1 MSKPIF
7 FDSRGTRRRWS
18 FRSLFAAIA
27 VVLIA
32 AGVFALTIINVPTGD
47 PLPIRYERVHSTP
60 VLGEQVAAIR
70 HDISRRLRSLGWLPH
85 HTARGKP
92 GGKPLSVGFYVPWD
106 DASRVSLSAHMDQL
120 NWVVPALFTVAGPKH
135 QLVQTPDQRFDI
147 IMATSPR
154 RPAVLPMIQN
164 IADGNWDGAGMAALM
179 RNVPARRALLTQ
191 FADALDKRRAAGAVF
206 DLESLPASSL
216 ADYRAFLRDARTI
229 FTPRKLLVTLTVP
242 AGDEDWDLRAF
253 AKVADRVFLMN
264 YDEHW
269 QGGTAGPIASQPW
282 FLHQLRDA
290 VERIGRDKLIVAFGS
305 YGYDWHG
312 EGKDAHVD
320 ALTIE
325 EAWLAAHDSGAKIS
339 FDPAS
344 GNTSFAYNDGTTDH
358 HVWMLDATATWN
370 QLRVT
375 HAMGVNSVALWRLGS
390 EDPGVWADLSSWQG
404 KGLPDLAKISPLTN
418 VDVEGNG
425 EILRIAAT
433 PSDGSRTIRADAN
446 RLIRDV
452 QYADLPTPYIVQ
464 RVGDRP
470 KELALTFDDGP
481 DGTWTPQILDILK
494 AKKAVGTFFIV
505 GENGLA
511 HPLLLRRIVNEG
523 SEIGNHSY
531 THPNMAL
538 ASQRGIAVELNATQ
552 RLIQAYTGRAT
563 RLFRAPYFGDAEPT
577 TEDELFPV
585 LEAQQRGYTSVGLHV
600 DPNDWQRP
608 GVEAIITQ
616 TVNQV
621 LAGDDER
628 SGNIILLH
636 DGGGDRAQTVAALP
650 QIIDQL
656 RAKGYRFVPVSQL
669 AGLSREQVMP
679 RIEGNDLLA
688 VRVDVGIFAF
698 LALIGWLLKWVF
710 FLAIALGIAR
720 AMLMAGLAMWNKRRE
735 NGVVPPPFDTDRL
748 VSVIIPAWNEERV
761 IVSSIERVLAST
773 EARIEVIVAD
783 DGSTDGTSAVVAAA
797 FGNDPRVQL
806 LTLVNGG
813 KAEAL
818 NRALTYAKG
827 EIVVALDADT
837 QFEKE
842 TVARLVRWFD
852 DPLIGAVAG
861 NAKVGNRVN
870 LVTRWQAVE
879 YVTAQNVER
888 RALAQF
894 DAMMVVPGAVGAWR
908 RAALDA
914 VGGYPV
920 DTLAEDQDLTIA
932 IQRAGWRI
940 AYDVDAVAWTE
951 SPESFT
957 ALAKQRF
964 RWAFGTLQCLW
975 KHRRV
980 MRTGKPKGLAF
991 VGMPQAWMF
1000 QIFFAAVSP
1009 VIDLALIV
1017 SIFGTWVRVSQHGW
1031 AQTQSDVFMMAIYW
1045 TAFTAIDVLCGWIA
1059 YRLEPREQRYPAH
1072 LLVAQ
1077 RFIYRQVMYWVV
1089 LKAIGAA
1096 ISGLG
1101 VGWGKLER
1109 TGSVEAEGRA

>member
-7 FDSRGTRRRWS
+7 FDARGTRRRWS

-27 VVLIA
+27 ALFIA
-32 AGVFALTIINVPTGD
+32 AGLFALTILNVPSGE
-47 PLPIRYERVHSTP
+47 PLPIRYERAHATP
-60 VLGEQVAAIR
+60 VLVDQVTAIR
-70 HDISRRLRSLGWLPH
+70 RKISRSLRSLGWLPRR
-85 HTARGKP
+85 AERGKP

-106 DASRVSLSAHMDQL
+106 DASRVSLSAHMNQL
-120 NWVVPALFTVAGPKH
+120 NWVVPAFFSIAGPKH
-135 QLVQTPDQRFDI
+135 QLVQAPDPRFDI

-154 RPAVLPMIQN
+154 RPAVLPMLQN
-164 IADGNWDGAGMAALM
+164 IADGNWDGPGMAALM
-179 RNVPARRALLTQ
+179 HDVPARRALLKQ
-191 FADALDKRRAAGAVF
+191 FADALDKRHAIGAVF
-206 DLESLPASSL
+206 DLESLPATSL
-216 ADYRAFLRDARTI
+216 ADYRSFLRDARTI
-229 FTPRKLLVTLTVP
+229 FAPRNLIVTVTVP
-242 AGDEDWDLRAF
+242 AGDADWDLRAF

-282 FLHQLRDA
+282 FLHQLRTA
-290 VERIGRDKLIVAFGS
+290 VTEIGRDKLIVAFGS

-325 EAWLAAHDSGAKIS
+325 EAWRAAEDSGAKIA

-344 GNTSFAYNDGTTDH
+344 GNSNFAYNDGDTDH
-358 HVWMLDATATWN
+358 HIWMLDAAAVWN

-390 EDPGVWADLSSWQG
+390 EDPGVWSDLATWQG
-404 KGLPDLAKISPLTN
+404 KGLPDIGKISPLTN

-433 PSDGSRTIRADAN
+433 PGDGSRTIRADAN
-446 RLIRDV
+446 RLIREVD
-452 QYADLPTPYIVQ
+452 YTKLPTPFVVQ

-481 DGTWTPQILDILK
+481 DGTWTPKILDILK
-494 AKKAVGTFFIV
+494 AKGAVGTFFIV
-505 GENGLA
+505 GENAIA
-511 HPLLLRRIVNEG
+511 HPLLMRRIVQEG

-538 ASQRGIAVELNATQ
+538 ASPRGIAVELNATQ
-552 RLIQAYTGRAT
+552 RLIQAYTGRGT

-577 TEDELFPV
+577 TEDELFPA
-585 LEAQQRGYTSVGLHV
+585 LQAQERGYTIVGLHV

-608 GVEAIITQ
+608 GVNPIIDQ
-616 TVNQV
+616 TVSQV
-621 LAGDDER
+621 LSADDER

-636 DGGGDRAQTVAALP
+636 DGGGDRSETVAALP
-650 QIIDQL
+650 QIIDRL

-679 RIEGNDLLA
+679 TIAGDDLLA

-698 LALIGWLLKWVF
+698 LAFIGWTLKWMF
-710 FLAIALGIAR
+710 FLAISLGIAR
-720 AMLMAGLAMWNKRRE
+720 AIVMAGLAMWNKRRE
-735 NGVVPPPFDTDRL
+735 LGIMPPPFDTERL

-761 IVSSIERVLAST
+761 IVSSISRVLAST
-773 EARIEVIVAD
+773 DAHIEVIVAD
-783 DGSTDGTSAVVAAA
+783 DGSTDATSAVVAAA
-797 FGNDPRVQL
+797 FGEDPRVRL

-842 TVARLVRWFD
+842 TVARLVRWFA
-852 DPLIGAVAG
+852 DPAIGAVAG

-964 RWAFGTLQCLW
+964 RWAFGTLQCLF

-980 MRTGKPKGLAF
+980 MRTRTPKGLAL
-991 VGMPQAWMF
+991 VGMPQAWLF
-1000 QIFFAAVSP
+1000 QIVFAAVSP
-1009 VIDLALIV
+1009 VIDLALII
-1017 SIFGTWVRVSQHGW
+1017 SIVGTWVRVSQHGW
-1031 AQTQSDVFMMAIYW
+1031 AQTQSDVFMMAMYW
-1045 TAFTAIDVLCGWIA
+1045 IAFTAIDVLCGWIA
-1059 YRLEPREQRYPAH
+1059 YRLEPREKSYPAH

-1109 TGSVEAEGRA
+1109 TGSVEADARA

>member
-7 FDSRGTRRRWS
+7 FDARGTRRRWS
-18 FRSLFAAIA
+18 LRSLFAAIA
-27 VVLIA
+27 ALVIA
-32 AGVFALTIINVPTGD
+32 AGLFALTILNVPSGE
-47 PLPIRYERVHSTP
+47 PLPIRYERAHATP
-60 VLGEQVAAIR
+60 VLVDQVTAIR
-70 HDISRRLRSLGWLPH
+70 RKIGGGLRSLGWLPKH
-85 HTARGKP
+85 YARGKP

-120 NWVVPALFTVAGPKH
+120 NWVVPAFFSIGPDHK
-135 QLVQTPDQRFDI
+135 LVETPDPRFDL
-147 IMATSPR
+147 IMATSTR
-154 RPAVLPMIQN
+154 RPAVLPMLQN
-164 IADGNWDGAGMAALM
+164 IANGNWDGAGMAAIM
-179 RNVPARRALLTQ
+179 HDVTKRRALLVQ
-191 FADALDKRRAAGAVF
+191 FADALEKRRSTGAVF
-206 DLESLPASSL
+206 DLESLPANSL
-216 ADYRAFLRDARTI
+216 DDYRAFLSDARRI
-229 FTPRKLLVTLTVP
+229 FAPRKLLVTVTVP
-242 AGDEDWDLRAF
+242 AGDEAWDLRAF
-253 AKVADRVFLMN
+253 AKVSDRVFLMN

-282 FLHQLRDA
+282 FLHQLRNA
-290 VERIGRDKLIVAFGS
+290 VTQIGRDKLIVAYGS

-325 EAWLAAHDSGAKIS
+325 EAWLAAHDSGAKIT
-339 FDPAS
+339 FDAAS
-344 GNTSFAYNDGTTDH
+344 GNTTFAYNDGTTDH
-358 HVWMLDATATWN
+358 HVWMLDATAVWN

-390 EDPGVWADLSSWQG
+390 EDPGIWAGLAGWQG
-404 KGLPDLAKISPLTN
+404 KGLPDLSKISPLTN

-433 PSDGSRTIRADAN
+433 PADGSRTIRTDAN

-452 QYADLPTPYIVQ
+452 NYTKLPTPFIVQ

-481 DGTWTPQILDILK
+481 DGTWTPKILDILK

-505 GENGLA
+505 GENAIA
-511 HPLLLRRIVNEG
+511 HPLLMRRIVDEG

-538 ASQRGIAVELNATQ
+538 ASPRGIGVELNATQ
-552 RLIQAYTGRAT
+552 RLIQAYTGRGT

-577 TEDELFPV
+577 TEDELFPA
-585 LEAQQRGYTSVGLHV
+585 LEAQQRGYTIVGLHV

-608 GVEAIITQ
+608 GVDAIVNQ
-616 TVNQV
+616 TVDQV
-621 LAGDDER
+621 LAATDER
-628 SGNIILLH
+628 SGNVILLH
-636 DGGGDRAQTVAALP
+636 DGGGDRSETVIALP
-650 QIIDQL
+650 QIIDRL
-656 RAKGYRFVPVSQL
+656 RAKGYSFVPVSRL

-679 RIEGNDLLA
+679 SIAGDDLFA

-698 LALIGWLLKWVF
+698 LAFIGWALKWMF
-710 FLAIALGIAR
+710 FLAISLGIAR
-720 AMLMAGLAMWNKRRE
+720 AILMAGLAMWNKRRE
-735 NGVVPPPFDTDRL
+735 LGIMPPPFDTDRL

-761 IVSSIERVLAST
+761 IVSSITRVLAST
-773 EARIEVIVAD
+773 DARIEVIVAD
-783 DGSTDGTSAVVAAA
+783 DGSIDDTSAVVAAA
-797 FGNDPRVQL
+797 FGDDPRVRL

-827 EIVVALDADT
+827 EIIVALDADT

-852 DPLIGAVAG
+852 DPKIGAVAG

-964 RWAFGTLQCLW
+964 RWAFGTLQCLF
-975 KHRRV
+975 KHRSV
-980 MRTGKPKGLAF
+980 MRTRTPKGLAM
-991 VGMPQAWMF
+991 VGMPQAWLF
-1000 QIFFAAVSP
+1000 QILFAAVSP

-1017 SIFGTWVRVSQHGW
+1017 SIVGTWVRVSQHGW
-1031 AQTQSDVFMMAIYW
+1031 TQTQSDVFMMGMYW
-1045 TAFTAIDVLCGWIA
+1045 IAFTAIDVLCGWIA
-1059 YRLEPREQRYPAH
+1059 YRLEPREPRYPAH

-1101 VGWGKLER
+1101 VGWGKQER
-1109 TGSVEAEGRA
+1109 TGSVEAEARA

>member
-7 FDSRGTRRRWS
+7 FDARGTRRRWS
-18 FRSLFAAIA
+18 LRSLFAAIA
-27 VVLIA
+27 ALVIA
-32 AGVFALTIINVPTGD
+32 AGLFAMTILNVPSGE
-47 PLPIRYERVHSTP
+47 PLPIRYERAHATP
-60 VLGEQVAAIR
+60 VLVDQVTAIR
-70 HDISRRLRSLGWLPH
+70 RKISGSLRSLGWLPKH
-85 HTARGKP
+85 NARGKP

-120 NWVVPALFTVAGPKH
+120 NWVVPAFFSIGPDHK
-135 QLVQTPDQRFDI
+135 LVETPDPRFDL
-147 IMATSPR
+147 IMGTTTR
-154 RPAVLPMIQN
+154 RPAVLPMLQN
-164 IADGNWDGAGMAALM
+164 IAGGNWDGAGMATLM
-179 RNVPARRALLTQ
+179 HDVPKRRAMLVE
-191 FADALDKRRAAGAVF
+191 FADALEKHRSIGAVF
-206 DLESLPASSL
+206 DLESLPENSL
-216 ADYRAFLRDARTI
+216 NDYRAFLADARRI
-229 FTPRKLLVTLTVP
+229 FAPRKLLVTVTVP
-242 AGDEDWDLRAF
+242 AGDEAWDLRAF
-253 AKVADRVFLMN
+253 AKVSDRVFLMN

-282 FLHQLRDA
+282 FLHQLRNA
-290 VERIGRDKLIVAFGS
+290 VATVGRDKLIVAYGS

-325 EAWLAAHDSGAKIS
+325 EAWLAAHDSGAKIT

-344 GNTSFAYNDGTTDH
+344 GNTTFAYNDGTTDH
-358 HVWMLDATATWN
+358 HVWMLDATAVWN

-390 EDPGVWADLSSWQG
+390 EDPGIWAGLAAWQG
-404 KGLPDLAKISPLTN
+404 KGMPDLSKISPLTN

-433 PSDGSRTIRADAN
+433 PADGSRTVRSDAN

-452 QYADLPTPYIVQ
+452 NYTKLPTPFIVQ

-481 DGTWTPQILDILK
+481 DGTWTPKILDILK

-505 GENGLA
+505 GENAIA
-511 HPLLLRRIVNEG
+511 HPLLMRRIVDEG

-538 ASQRGIAVELNATQ
+538 ASPRGIGVELNATQ
-552 RLIQAYTGRAT
+552 RLIQAYTGRGT

-577 TEDELFPV
+577 TEDELFPA
-585 LEAQQRGYTSVGLHV
+585 LQAQERGYTIVGLHV

-608 GVEAIITQ
+608 GVDAIVNQ
-616 TVNQV
+616 TVDQV
-621 LAGDDER
+621 LAATDER
-628 SGNIILLH
+628 SGNVILLH
-636 DGGGDRAQTVAALP
+636 DGGGDRSETVIALP
-650 QIIDQL
+650 RIIDRL
-656 RAKGYRFVPVSQL
+656 REKGYSFVPVSRL

-679 RIEGNDLLA
+679 SIAGNDLFA
-688 VRVDVGIFAF
+688 VRVDVAIFAF
-698 LALIGWLLKWVF
+698 LAFIGWALKWMF
-710 FLAIALGIAR
+710 FLAISLGIAR
-720 AMLMAGLAMWNKRRE
+720 AILMAGLAMWNKRRE
-735 NGVVPPPFDTDRL
+735 LGIIPPPFDTERL

-761 IVSSIERVLAST
+761 IVSSITRVLAST
-773 EARIEVIVAD
+773 DARIEVIVAD
-783 DGSTDGTSAVVAAA
+783 DGSIDGTSAVVAAA
-797 FGNDPRVQL
+797 FGSDPRVQL
-806 LTLVNGG
+806 LTLANGG

-818 NRALTYAKG
+818 NRALTHARG
-827 EIVVALDADT
+827 EIIVALDADT

-852 DPLIGAVAG
+852 DPQIGAVAG

-908 RAALDA
+908 RAALDE
-914 VGGYPV
+914 VGGYPI

-964 RWAFGTLQCLW
+964 RWAFGTLQCLF
-975 KHRRV
+975 KHRSV
-980 MRTGKPKGLAF
+980 LRTRKPRGLAT
-991 VGMPQAWMF
+991 VGMPQAWLF
-1000 QIFFAAVSP
+1000 QILFAAVSP

-1017 SIFGTWVRVSQHGW
+1017 SIFDTWVRVSQHGW
-1031 AQTQSDVFMMAIYW
+1031 AQTQSDVFMMGTYW
-1045 TAFTAIDVLCGWIA
+1045 IAFTTIDVLCGWIA
-1059 YRLEPREQRYPAH
+1059 YRLEPREPRYPAH
-1072 LLVAQ
+1072 LLIAQ
-1077 RFIYRQVMYWVV
+1077 RFVYRQVMYWVV

-1101 VGWGKLER
+1101 VGWGKQER
-1109 TGSVEAEGRA
+1109 TGSVEAEARA